1 MPESEEELKSSW
13 LFWKRRM
20 KSLKLIIQKTK
31 ILASCPITSWQ
42 IAGETM
48 ETVRDFIFS
57 GSKNHCIWWLQPWNL
72 KTLAPW
78 KKSYDKLRQNIK
90 KQRHYF
96 TNKGPSSQSYGFSS
110 SYIWMRELDSKE
122 SWVPKISC
130 FWTVALEK
138 TLESP
143 LDSKVIQPVNS
154 KGNQSWIFIER
165 TDLSWS
171 SSTLAT
177 WWEELTHLRRPSYWE
192 RLKAGEEGD
201 DWDWDGW
208 MATLT

>member
-1 MPESEEELKSSW
+1 MDSFQIGKGVHQGCILLPCLLNLYAEYIVRNAGLDEVQAGIKTAGRNINNLRYADDTTLMPESEEELKSSW

-143 LDSKVIQPVNS
+143 LDSKVIQPVS
-154 KGNQSWIFIER
+154 
-165 TDLSWS
+165 
-171 SSTLAT
+171 
-177 WWEELTHLRRPSYWE
+177 
-192 RLKAGEEGD
+192 
-201 DWDWDGW
+201 
-208 MATLT
+208 